1 MQAYGTTIQIGIDDV
16 SFIAQVIGVT
26 PPSASRES
34 IDMTHIGTEDAKIF
48 EPADL
53 VDWGEMSVEVIFDP
67 ATVPEIAGTTQYVI
81 ITYPDATLFGF
92 NAFVTGFEPSV
103 PMDDKATATIT
114 MKVSGA
120 AEVLVGGAELVEN
133 GTFPYGASAFD
144 GWDPGNWVS
153 VDGTPDYARFTW
165 DGTGSVPG
173 SYMFNTDLSVE
184 AETLYLVSV
193 DVISPIKPASAYLKV
208 EIGGYKCNVPSSFY
222 GHTTFKRFK
231 FVART
236 LGIARLGPL
245 GISVETPIAEA
256 FDFGVTNF
264 SVKKLTI
271 VEE

>member
-1 MQAYGTTIQIGIDDV
+1 MQAYGTTIQIGIDNI
-16 SFIAQVIGVT
+16 SFIASVIGVT

-48 EPADL
+48 QPAKL
-53 VDWGEMSVEVIFDP
+53 VDWGEMSVDVIFDP

-92 NAFVTGFEPSV
+92 NAFVSGFEPSV
-103 PMDDKATATIT
+103 PQDDKATATIT

-165 DGTGSVPG
+165 DGTGSVPA
-173 SYMFNTDLSVE
+173 SYMLNTDLSVE
-184 AETLYLVSV
+184 TETLYLISV
-193 DVISPIKPASAYLKV
+193 DILAPIKPASAYLIV
-208 EIGGYKCNVPSSFY
+208 DIGGYSRPVPSSFY

-236 LGIARLGPL
+236 LGIDRLGPL
-245 GISVETPIAEA
+245 GIYVETPIAEA
-256 FDFGVTNF
+256 VDFGITNI
-264 SVKKLTI
+264 SVKELTI

>member
-120 AEVLVGGAELVEN
+120 AEVLVGGSELVAN

-144 GWDPGNWVS
+144 GWEKGGWVS

-165 DGTGSVPG
+165 DGTGTEPDS
-173 SYMFNTDLSVE
+173 SMYNMQATVE
-184 AETLYLVSV
+184 PATLYLVSV
-193 DVISPIKPASAYLKV
+193 DVLAPIKPASAYLEV
-208 EIGGYKCNVPSSFY
+208 GIGDYLRIVPSSFY

-231 FVART
+231 FVARSSGA
-236 LGIARLGPL
+236 LPL
-245 GISVETPIAEA
+245 GV
-256 FDFGVTNF
+256 GM
-264 SVKKLTI
+264 
-271 VEE
+271 

>member
-1 MQAYGTTIQIGIDDV
+1 MQANGTTIQIGIDDFI
-16 SFIAQVIGVT
+16 FIAQVIGVT

-34 IDMTHIGTEDAKIF
+34 IDMTHIGTEDAKRF

-67 ATVPEIAGTTQYVI
+67 ETVPEIAGTTQYVI

-144 GWDPGNWVS
+144 GWANNGWVG
-153 VDGTPDYARFTW
+153 VDGTPDYARLSW
-165 DGTGSVPG
+165 DGTTGPAPDS
-173 SYMFNTDLSVE
+173 FLINTDLNVE
-184 AETLYLVSV
+184 DATLYLISV
-193 DVISPIKPASAYLKV
+193 DFLAPIKPASAYLAV
-208 EIGGYKCNVPSSFY
+208 GIGNYWRPVPSSFY

-236 LGIARLGPL
+236 FETDDLSVSIMDQGP
-245 GISVETPIAEA
+245 PP
-256 FDFGVTNF
+256 FDFGITNI

-271 VEE
+271 GEE